1 MATLQ
6 ECLQQLPGDM
16 RMIDL
21 PEPGHVVLTV
31 TELLAKHQRIEHKY
45 ETRDQKVMRKVFAH
59 ESYKGL
65 HVLL

>member
-1 MATLQ
+1 
-6 ECLQQLPGDM
+6 
-16 RMIDL
+16 MIDL